1 MKNIFNFRS
10 IKAKMI
16 FGFSIVLL
24 LVIALGA
31 FNFSVM
37 KNVNNNTEAVLH
49 EEMPALIADE
59 QLAYTMSSRLSTVR
73 GYVLSG
79 ESYYKDIFNDY
90 TEQAIHYEEVV
101 REIGASEEFDDLI
114 NQTEEW
120 REFIVEEVFTEYD
133 NGNEEVALE
142 NLLISAG
149 DARNIITGYEELATK
164 RENHIIDLEEDI
176 LARGETT
183 LIIVIGVS
191 VLVVGLGLIVAFVTS
206 NSISKPL
213 KSVMNRMNIIAN
225 GDLSAEPLE
234 TNLRD
239 EIGQLVV
246 ATNEMSASTR
256 DVLNQINI
264 VSETVT
270 GQSEE
275 LSQSANEVK
284 QGSEQIS
291 ITMEE
296 LASGAS
302 TQATTASDL
311 STAMSS
317 FTSKVEDVNTNSE
330 RINQSSNYVLELTDE
345 GSRLMDSS
353 TEQMTTIDQIVHDAV
368 EKVEG
373 LDAHSQE
380 ISELV
385 SVIQDIAEQ
394 TNLLA
399 LNAAIEAAR
408 AGEHGKGFAVVA
420 DEVRKLAEQSSTSVT
435 NITDIVNRIQSESS
449 IVAGSLRD
457 GYKDVE
463 EGTGQIVSTGKMF
476 GGINAAVTDMVN
488 NISEISDNI
497 ADIAANTQQMNGSIQ
512 EVAAISEESA
522 AGIQETTASSEQ
534 SSSIMEEVS
543 GGSEQLAS
551 LAEELNELVHRFKV

>member
-149 DARNIITGYEELATK
+149 DARNIISGYEELATK

-284 QGSEQIS
+284 QGAEQIS

>member
-149 DARNIITGYEELATK
+149 DARNIISGYEELATK

-225 GDLSAEPLE
+225 GDLSADPLE